1 MIVLG
6 LKPVYISRDKLLIMP
21 IYSWK
26 FTDKSLRIKMSKQP
40 KSTTLQYANAVTTSL
55 EHELSAF
62 IHADFPLSDIGMKN
76 V

>member
-1 MIVLG
+1 
-6 LKPVYISRDKLLIMP
+6 
-21 IYSWK
+21 
-26 FTDKSLRIKMSKQP
+26 MSKQP
-40 KSTTLQYANAVTTSL
+40 KSTTLQYANAVITSL

>member
-1 MIVLG
+1 
-6 LKPVYISRDKLLIMP
+6 
-21 IYSWK
+21 
-26 FTDKSLRIKMSKQP
+26 MSKQP

-62 IHADFPLSDIGMKN
+62 IHADITLSSKRIKN